1 MGWQH
6 GVQGVAGISMQS
18 DPWTPR
24 NLQSMWVFREGPWE
38 GAREPVPDIQCVNSN
53 RKGSASGR
61 RSLCSCLRRAPLR
74 PLEIHNLG

>member
-24 NLQSMWVFREGPWE
+24 NLQSMWVFREEPWE
-38 GAREPVPDIQCVNSN
+38 GAREPIPDNSN
-53 RKGSASGR
+53 KKGSTSGR
-61 RSLCSCLRRAPLR
+61 RALCSCLRRAPLR